1 MHHKTIFEIIYC
13 PLFFNFEKGFQE
25 NIFFEKKTDITEQT
39 KMSYKIK
46 KENMNNNNLWNFNSI
61 VKYCKKLSY
70 NAITML

>member
-1 MHHKTIFEIIYC
+1 MKSFTVHFFLILKKVFKKIYS
-13 PLFFNFEKGFQE
+13 LK
-25 NIFFEKKTDITEQT
+25 KKTDITEQT

-70 NAITML
+70 NAIIML

>member
-13 PLFFNFEKGFQE
+13 PLFFNFEKGFQK

-46 KENMNNNNLWNFNSI
+46 KENMNNNNL
-61 VKYCKKLSY
+61 
-70 NAITML
+70 